1 MKTIELYP
9 LVGSFAENKDTARDI
24 RLKQITPILE
34 SGEDVTLDFKG
45 VDSLTQSFCHAL
57 LSQLIRNYG
66 VDVLDRI
73 SFKNCT
79 EEVKGIIE
87 IVIDYMQ

>member
-1 MKTIELYP
+1 MKTIELLP
-9 LVGSFAENKDTARDI
+9 QVGSFAENKDTAREI
-24 RLKQITPILE
+24 RLNQITPILE
-34 SGEDVTLDFKG
+34 SGEDLVLDFRG

-66 VDVLDRI
+66 IDVLDRI
-73 SFKNCT
+73 SFLNCT
-79 EEVKGIIE
+79 EEVKVIIE